1 VNWPK
6 LEAGNI
12 INRVRDYSDAG
23 KRLIDALHRRP
34 NEIPT
39 RRSSNSQTAQ
49 EVAAGD
55 VSGQI
60 VAVDFASWVSGGDQR
75 QSLTR
80 NLRGRLVEREARPS
94 EAVCV
99 CSTAVRC

>member
-1 VNWPK
+1 MNWPK

-39 RRSSNSQTAQ
+39 RPSSNSQTAQ
-49 EVAAGD
+49 EVAA
-55 VSGQI
+55 GQI